1 MLSWFR
7 HAPFTFWLVAV
18 VCALALGFAAWQA
31 GQDPQV
37 RSNPILAAPDP
48 SVTADR
54 TATMALR
61 TSMVELLAIV
71 RDGADQRPWAAA
83 AQQFARDAA
92 AERSA
97 RVPGGD
103 MLVRG
108 WELVAVSAGRL
119 AELDPQARAR
129 VIAETR
135 VLASHADAL
144 VILTSPG
151 GLDSPVGPYLVDEV
165 PTLPATPSAPA
176 PSSSAPTPSAP
187 TKEKP

>member
-18 VCALALGFAAWQA
+18 VCALALGFAAWQG
-31 GQDPQV
+31 GQAPQV

-83 AQQFARDAA
+83 AQQFARDA
-92 AERSA
+92 
-97 RVPGGD
+97 
-103 MLVRG
+103 
-108 WELVAVSAGRL
+108 GRL

-165 PTLPATPSAPA
+165 PALPASPSAPA
-176 PSSSAPTPSAP
+176 SSASAP